1 MSFGL
6 KHVLE
11 EKGDDV
17 SLEILFFYHFL
28 FFFLKNGNPVTE
40 NVGKGR
46 GGK

>member
-17 SLEILFFYHFL
+17 SLEILFFLPFS
-28 FFFLKNGNPVTE
+28 FFFFFSKMETP
-40 NVGKGR
+40 
-46 GGK
+46 